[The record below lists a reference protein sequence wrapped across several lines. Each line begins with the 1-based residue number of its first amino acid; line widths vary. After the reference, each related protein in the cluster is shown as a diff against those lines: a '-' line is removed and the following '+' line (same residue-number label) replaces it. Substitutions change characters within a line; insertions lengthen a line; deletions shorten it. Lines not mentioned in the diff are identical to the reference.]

1 LSTRCHPLG
10 EPVYYGDVS
19 RPELLHRVHASAAS
33 AIVLTMDHAEA
44 AVHAAS
50 AIRREFG
57 AVPLFARARD
67 EYHARALKEAGA
79 NLVAPE
85 VLETGLQLAS
95 FVFHS
100 LGVDVA
106 EIEAITGQERE
117 ARIAAIMHKE

>member
-1 LSTRCHPLG
+1 
-10 EPVYYGDVS
+10 
-19 RPELLHRVHASAAS
+19 
-33 AIVLTMDHAEA
+33 MDHAEA

-50 AIRREFG
+50 AIRREFS

-95 FVFHS
+95 FVLHN

-117 ARIAAIMHKE
+117 ARIAAIMHKD